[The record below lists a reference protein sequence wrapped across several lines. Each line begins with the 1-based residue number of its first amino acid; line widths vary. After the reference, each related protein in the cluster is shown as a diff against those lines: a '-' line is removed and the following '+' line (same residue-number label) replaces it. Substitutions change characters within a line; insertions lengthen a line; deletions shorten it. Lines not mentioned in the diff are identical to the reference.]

1 MNKIAHTLTVSAIA
15 VLMLAGCSSAA
26 VEETASANREAS
38 TAETGRLAVD
48 EQPEVEVKTAPTN
61 VGDVCDPQNA
71 NDFICAAFYPEQALL
86 NVTSAP
92 RADEPLASMSVEQKI
107 ELAQQACD
115 AMSAGGT
122 KDDTILVETITDKG
136 EFFEEWNNGLVFT
149 AGQLAYCNEFIDA
162 PNGIWV
168 LGEYRSMGEAAA
180 KESYK
185 DRIAL
190 RP

>member
-15 VLMLAGCSSAA
+15 VLMLAGCSAVPVDEAPTSRIAADGETSA
-26 VEETASANREAS
+26 VETPA
-38 TAETGRLAVD
+38 
-48 EQPEVEVKTAPTN
+48 PVEEAPTDE
-61 VGDVCDPQNA
+61 GDVCDPENL

-92 RADEPLASMSVEQKI
+92 RADEPLASMPVEQKM

-122 KDDTILVETITDKG
+122 KEDTILVETITDKG
-136 EFFEEWNNGLVFT
+136 DGFEKWNNILVFT
-149 AGQLAYCNEFIDA
+149 AGTLAYCNEFIDA
-162 PNGIWV
+162 PDGIWRIN
-168 LGEYRSMGEAAA
+168 EYRSMGEADA

-185 DRIAL
+185 DRKIIQ
-190 RP
+190 P